1 MVKDR
6 ADAVEW
12 ELSHEN
18 SIEIRSLFLL
28 DRQKRSDGGSS
39 CKWLCGVGRFWRSEK
54 RRTCPLRD
62 DRREGCESG
71 SFEMGRELGHTL
83 LRDLVSEAL
92 KLYVKYLRKSW
103 RWSRGGGSEVGMN
116 GGGRAGGRAVEVDQ
130 KSE

>member
-18 SIEIRSLFLL
+18 SIEIRSLLL
-28 DRQKRSDGGSS
+28 LIRQKRGDGGSA
-39 CKWLCGVGRFWRSEK
+39 CKWLCRVGRFWRSEK
-54 RRTCPLRD
+54 HRTCPLRD

-83 LRDLVSEAL
+83 LRDLVSEAP
-92 KLYVKYLRKSW
+92 KLYVKYLSHLY
-103 RWSRGGGSEVGMN
+103 EN
-116 GGGRAGGRAVEVDQ
+116 RAILGLQ
-130 KSE
+130 LSLYHL